1 LLERTDFSTHY
12 HRWFLLVGGSL
23 IQLTLGEAGL
33 ATSLQEQLLKAGL
46 VDQKKVKQ
54 AKKDKRKTDK
64 QQRHSKTSVVDETK
78 QAARQA
84 LKDKAERDRQLNEE
98 RNQRAER
105 RAVIAQIKQ
114 LIDMN
119 KIARGEGDMPYNF
132 VDNKK
137 VKKLYVTEDQHR
149 LLSKGQLA
157 IAIFQK
163 SYELIPAPV
172 AHKIA
177 ERDASCVS
185 IVNDSNAI
193 EDAEDE
199 YADYKIPDDLMW

>member
-1 LLERTDFSTHY
+1 M
-12 HRWFLLVGGSL
+12 
-23 IQLTLGEAGL
+23 

-54 AKKDKRKTDK
+54 SNKDKRKTNK
-64 QQRHSKTSVVDETK
+64 QQRHSKAPVVNETQ
-78 QAARQA
+78 QAAQQA

-105 RAVIAQIKQ
+105 RAIIAQIKQ
-114 LIDMN
+114 LIDSSKVM
-119 KIARGEGDMPYNF
+119 RGEGDTPYNF

-137 VKKLYVTEDQHR
+137 VKKIYVTDEQHR
-149 LLSKGQLA
+149 QLSNGQLA
-157 IAIFQK
+157 IASFQK
-163 SYELIPAPV
+163 SYELIPPPV

-177 ERDASCVS
+177 ERDATYVIITSDKDAVQ
-185 IVNDSNAI
+185 
-193 EDAEDE
+193 EAEDE

>member
-1 LLERTDFSTHY
+1 M
-12 HRWFLLVGGSL
+12 
-23 IQLTLGEAGL
+23 

-54 AKKDKRKTDK
+54 ANKDKRKTNK
-64 QQRHSKTSVVDETK
+64 QQRHSKTPVVNETQ
-78 QAARQA
+78 QAAQQA

-114 LIDMN
+114 LIDTS
-119 KIARGEGDMPYNF
+119 KIARGEGETPYNF

-137 VKKLYVTEDQHR
+137 VKKIYVTDDQHR
-149 LLSKGQLA
+149 QLSNGQLA
-157 IAIFQK
+157 VASFQK

-177 ERDASCVS
+177 ERDATYVIIAS
-185 IVNDSNAI
+185 DKNAVQ
-193 EDAEDE
+193 EAEDE